1 MLNRRTLQRINE
13 QPRSVNRLPL
23 VAIGAGSLILALVLA
38 LLLSMTLPALAAV
51 LAAGAVAV
59 LGVYRA
65 QRAKMVTILTYDLD
79 DETAARFDEVQ
90 EALEGLASAK
100 KIWRVS
106 GQNGQRDPGRKPG
119 ATPGKSTAATD
130 ERQPVRVGRLKTPG
144 IRANLP
150 IRGIDASGQ
159 MIFFFPEAVLVLKDR
174 YSPVPYGSLD
184 VAFSTERRLEEE
196 EVPAD
201 AEVVGRTW
209 RYTRSDGSPDRRYA
223 KNPEIPVILYGL
235 LEISGPSSFEV
246 LLLVSDKDAAAGFA
260 RAFGTSAGTQDTG
273 EETPG
278 EGEREKRAY
287 RSAAEIEQERRT
299 EEALEM
305 LGLEGEVS
313 EGEINAAYREM
324 ARMYHP
330 DKVANQSP
338 QVREYAE
345 QRMKEINAAYALLK
359 RRTDDHTEGA

>member
-13 QPRSVNRLPL
+13 RPRSVNRLPL
-23 VAIGAGSLILALVLA
+23 AAIGAGSLILALVLA
-38 LLLSMTLPALAAV
+38 LLLSMPLPALAV
-51 LAAGAVAV
+51 FVVGALGV
-59 LGVYRA
+59 LGVYRS
-65 QRAKMVTILTYDLD
+65 QRAKMVTVLTYDLD
-79 DETAARFDEVQ
+79 AETRARFNEVQ
-90 EALEGLASAK
+90 EVLEILASAK
-100 KIWRVS
+100 RIWHVS
-106 GQNGQRDPGRKPG
+106 GQTGQRDPGRKPG

-159 MIFFFPEAVLVLKDR
+159 SIYFFPEAVLVLKDR

-184 VAFSTERRLEEE
+184 VAFSTKRRLEEE

-201 AEVVGRTW
+201 AEVVGHTW
-209 RYTRSDGSPDRRYA
+209 RYTRGDGSPDRRYA
-223 KNPEIPVILYGL
+223 KNPEIPVVLYGL
-235 LEISGPSSFEV
+235 LEISGPSGFEV
-246 LLLVSDKDAAAGFA
+246 VLLVSGKDAAAGFA
-260 RAFGTSAGTQDTG
+260 RAFGTDTGTQDTG
-273 EETPG
+273 KETP
-278 EGEREKRAY
+278 ENGEREKRAY
-287 RSAAEIEQERRT
+287 RSAAEIEQDRRT

-305 LGLEGEVS
+305 LGLEGEAS
-313 EGEINAAYREM
+313 EGKINAAYREM

-345 QRMKEINAAYALLK
+345 QRMKEINAAYTLLK
-359 RRTDDHTEGA
+359 LRREDHASGV